1 MPGCKTTRTFPS
13 PGETPNE
20 AVIPEQSLLLPPL
33 PPCTAWCPH
42 EGLPGAVACP
52 VFYRRQV
59 LRAPLPPLPFC
70 PEVKLDS
77 LAPKHRPAPRESTSA
92 STTICPRAVKHQRS
106 SKAPGRA
113 RPGLRPTEGR
123 WVPRLR
129 GGYEGEQP
137 TPAAAR
143 PRRAPPDQPLQ
154 GMKPRGRGRRGCP
167 RRARR
172 ERGLPRGGPRRA
184 RAGPGAGASRPAPPR
199 PGSALCPRRR
209 KLPPARSGRPA
220 GRRGAARRG
229 RASCS
234 RGGRG
239 TGNTGGS
246 EGQSRGCPRGSVPAL
261 GAGQPH

>member
-199 PGSALCPRRR
+199 KRP
-209 KLPPARSGRPA
+209 LPAEEEAAA
-220 GRRGAARRG
+220 GAQ
-229 RASCS
+229 RAPC
-234 RGGRG
+234 R
-239 TGNTGGS
+239 
-246 EGQSRGCPRGSVPAL
+246 
-261 GAGQPH
+261 